1 MTDPSSFAGKY
12 AVITGSTQ
20 GLGEATA
27 QLFADRGAAGIVVV
41 GRNQQRGDAVAAAL
55 EAKGTKA
62 VFVSADMAD
71 LDACRAVIAKADAA
85 FGSLHALVNC
95 AATTDRGSI
104 WDTTPE
110 LFDRTV
116 AINMRA
122 PFFLMQDAIKLMQR
136 DGIAGSIVNIS
147 SVAAH
152 GCMPFLCP
160 YSMSKG
166 GLDILTKNVAYAAA
180 WARIRVNSLLLG
192 QMDTPGEDDI
202 QRRYHGAGENWLAE
216 REAETPFGRILK
228 PDEVARAIAYL
239 ASDES
244 GMMTGA
250 TIDFDQ
256 SVPGGGPP
264 SMAPPMDQWE
274 PVAGVPFK

>member
-1 MTDPSSFAGKY
+1 MSDTSSLDGKV
-12 AVITGSTQ
+12 AVVTGSTQ
-20 GLGEATA
+20 GLGEATVH
-27 QLFADRGAAGIVVV
+27 LFADRGAAGIVIV
-41 GRNQQRGDAVAAAL
+41 GRNLQRGNAVVEAL
-55 EAKGTKA
+55 QAKGTKA
-62 VFVSADMAD
+62 VFVAADMAD
-71 LDACRAVIAKADAA
+71 IDACRSVIKAADNA
-85 FGSLHALVNC
+85 FGAVHILVNS

-110 LFDRTV
+110 LFNRMMN
-116 AINMRA
+116 INVRA

-136 DGIAGSIVNIS
+136 ENTPGSIVNIS

-152 GCMPFLCP
+152 GSAPFLAP
-160 YSMSKG
+160 YVASKG
-166 GLDILTKNVAYAAA
+166 AVDSLTKNVAYATG

-202 QRRYHGAGENWLAE
+202 QRRYHGGGDNWLAE
-216 REAETPFGRILK
+216 REAQTPFGRILK

-256 SVPGGGPP
+256 SVPGGGDP
-264 SMAPPMDQWE
+264 SMAPPVGQWP
-274 PVAGVPFK
+274 PVTGVTYK